1 MVFMLWR
8 EKGSPTFSR
17 FAAKVKII
25 QKTLL
30 KRKPGQKLEE
40 FAVKIV
46 AICI

>member
-17 FAAKVKII
+17 FAAKVKVI

-30 KRKPGQKLEE
+30 KRKPGQKPEE
-40 FAVKIV
+40 FAVEII
-46 AICI
+46 AISI